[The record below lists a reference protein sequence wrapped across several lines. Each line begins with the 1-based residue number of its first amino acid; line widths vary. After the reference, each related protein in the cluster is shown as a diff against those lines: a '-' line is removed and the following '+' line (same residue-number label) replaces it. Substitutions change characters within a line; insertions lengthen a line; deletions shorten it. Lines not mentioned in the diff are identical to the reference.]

1 MTSKIKNENK
11 KKLIDVENIHVDLKN
26 SFETISVLKGINLKI
41 FKDESVGI
49 IGESGAGK
57 STLIMCI
64 AGLELISKGKI
75 FFNNLPIHNLKED
88 DLALYRSKNIGV
100 IFQSFNLLPSMTAL
114 ENVNLPIEISGTF
127 KNNKMAIELLTAV
140 GLKNRIFHYPHQ
152 LSGGEQQRVAIA
164 RSLISNPEIL
174 IADEPTGNL
183 DKKNSEDV
191 IKLLFKLKK
200 DFGSTL
206 ILVTHNTSV
215 AKLCDRIIKIDNGLI
230 VEQVI

>member
-1 MTSKIKNENK
+1 MTPLMKNENK
-11 KKLIDVENIHVDLKN
+11 KKLIELENIHVDLKS
-26 SFETISVLKGINLKI
+26 SFETINVLKGINLKI
-41 FKDESVGI
+41 FKNESVGI

-75 FFNNLPIHNLKED
+75 LFNNMPIHNLKED

-100 IFQSFNLLPSMTAL
+100 IFQSFNLLPSMTAV
-114 ENVNLPIEISGTF
+114 ENVNLPIEISGNF
-127 KNNKMAIELLTAV
+127 KNNKMAIDLLTAV

-191 IKLLFKLKK
+191 IKLLFKLKQN
-200 DFGSTL
+200 FGSTL
-206 ILVTHNTSV
+206 ILVTHDTSV
-215 AKLCDRIIKIDNGLI
+215 AQLCDRIIKLDNGLI
-230 VEQVI
+230 VK

>member
-11 KKLIDVENIHVDLKN
+11 KKLIELENIHVDLKS
-26 SFETISVLKGINLKI
+26 SFETIRVLKGINLKI
-41 FKDESVGI
+41 FKNESIGI

-114 ENVNLPIEISGTF
+114 ENVNLPIEISGNF
-127 KNNKMAIELLTAV
+127 KNNKMAMELLTAV
-140 GLKNRIFHYPHQ
+140 GLKNRLFHYPHQ

-206 ILVTHNTSV
+206 ILVTHDTSV

-230 VEQVI
+230 VK

>member
-1 MTSKIKNENK
+1 MTPKIKNEKK
-11 KKLIDVENIHVDLKN
+11 KKLIELENIHVDLKS
-26 SFETISVLKGINLKI
+26 SFETINVLKGINLKI
-41 FKDESVGI
+41 FKNESIGI

-88 DLALYRSKNIGV
+88 DLALYRSENIGV

-114 ENVNLPIEISGTF
+114 ENVNLPIEISGNF
-127 KNNKMAIELLTAV
+127 KNNKMAMELLTAV

-206 ILVTHNTSV
+206 ILVTHDTSV

-230 VEQVI
+230 VK

>member
-1 MTSKIKNENK
+1 MTSLMKNENK
-11 KKLIDVENIHVDLKN
+11 KKLIELENIHVDLKS
-26 SFETISVLKGINLKI
+26 SFETINVLKGINLKI
-41 FKDESVGI
+41 FKNESVGI

-75 FFNNLPIHNLKED
+75 LFNNLPIHNLKED

-127 KNNKMAIELLTAV
+127 KNNKMATELLTAV
-140 GLKNRIFHYPHQ
+140 GLKNRLFHYPHQ

-206 ILVTHNTSV
+206 ILVTHDTSV

-230 VEQVI
+230 AE

>member
-11 KKLIDVENIHVDLKN
+11 KKLIDLENIHVDLKN

-88 DLALYRSKNIGV
+88 DLALYRSENIGV

-114 ENVNLPIEISGTF
+114 ENVNLPIEISGNF

-206 ILVTHNTSV
+206 ILVTHDTSV
-215 AKLCDRIIKIDNGLI
+215 AKLCDRIIKLDNGLI
-230 VEQVI
+230 VK

>member
-11 KKLIDVENIHVDLKN
+11 KKLIELENIHVDLKN
-26 SFETISVLKGINLKI
+26 SFETINVLKGINLKI
-41 FKDESVGI
+41 FKNESVGI

-88 DLALYRSKNIGV
+88 DLALYRSENIGV

-114 ENVNLPIEISGTF
+114 ENVNLPIEISGNF
-127 KNNKMAIELLTAV
+127 KNNKMAMELLTAV

-183 DKKNSEDV
+183 DKRNSEDV

-206 ILVTHNTSV
+206 ILVTHDTSV

-230 VEQVI
+230 VE

>member
-1 MTSKIKNENK
+1 MIFKMKNENK
-11 KKLIDVENIHVDLKN
+11 KKLIELENIHVDLKS
-26 SFETISVLKGINLKI
+26 SFETINVLKGINLKI
-41 FKDESVGI
+41 FKNESVGI

-75 FFNNLPIHNLKED
+75 LFKKLPIHNLKED
-88 DLALYRSKNIGV
+88 DLALYRSKNIGI

-114 ENVNLPIEISGTF
+114 ENVNLPIEISGNF
-127 KNNKMAIELLTAV
+127 KNNTMAIELLTEV

-191 IKLLFKLKK
+191 MKLLFKLKK

-206 ILVTHNTSV
+206 ILVTHDKSV

-230 VEQVI
+230 VK

>member
-1 MTSKIKNENK
+1 MTSLMKNENK
-11 KKLIDVENIHVDLKN
+11 KKLIELENIHVDLKS
-26 SFETISVLKGINLKI
+26 SFETINILKGINLKI
-41 FKDESVGI
+41 YKNESIGI

-75 FFNNLPIHNLKED
+75 LFNNLPIHNLKED
-88 DLALYRSKNIGV
+88 DLALYRSKNIGI

-114 ENVNLPIEISGTF
+114 ENVNLPIEISGNF

-191 IKLLFKLKK
+191 IKLLFQLKQ

-206 ILVTHNTSV
+206 ILVTHDTSV
-215 AKLCDRIIKIDNGLI
+215 AKLCDRILKIDNGSI
-230 VEQVI
+230 VK

>member
-1 MTSKIKNENK
+1 MK
-11 KKLIDVENIHVDLKN
+11 KKLIELENIHVDLKS
-26 SFETISVLKGINLKI
+26 SFETINVLKGINLKI
-41 FKDESVGI
+41 FKNESVGI

-75 FFNNLPIHNLKED
+75 LFNNLPIHNLKED
-88 DLALYRSKNIGV
+88 DLALYRSKNIGI

-114 ENVNLPIEISGTF
+114 ENVNLPIEISGNF

-191 IKLLFKLKK
+191 IKLLFQLKQ

-206 ILVTHNTSV
+206 ILVTHDTSV
-215 AKLCDRIIKIDNGLI
+215 AKLCDRILKIDNGLI
-230 VEQVI
+230 VK

>member
-1 MTSKIKNENK
+1 MTSVMKNENK
-11 KKLIDVENIHVDLKN
+11 KKLIELKNIHVDLKS
-26 SFETISVLKGINLKI
+26 SFETINVLKGINLKI
-41 FKDESVGI
+41 FKNESVGI

-75 FFNNLPIHNLKED
+75 IFNNLPIHNLKED

-114 ENVNLPIEISGTF
+114 ENVNLPIEISGNF
-127 KNNKMAIELLTAV
+127 KNNKMAMELLTAV

-191 IKLLFKLKK
+191 IKLLFQLKK

-206 ILVTHNTSV
+206 ILVTHDTSV

-230 VEQVI
+230 VK

>member
-1 MTSKIKNENK
+1 MTSLMKNENK
-11 KKLIDVENIHVDLKN
+11 KKLIELENIHVDLKS
-26 SFETISVLKGINLKI
+26 SFETINVLKGINLKI
-41 FKDESVGI
+41 FKNESVGI

-75 FFNNLPIHNLKED
+75 FFNKLPIHNLKED

-114 ENVNLPIEISGTF
+114 ENVNLPIEISGNF
-127 KNNKMAIELLTAV
+127 KNNKIAMELLTAV

-191 IKLLFKLKK
+191 IKLIFQLKK

-206 ILVTHNTSV
+206 ILVTHDTSV

-230 VEQVI
+230 VK

>member
-11 KKLIDVENIHVDLKN
+11 KKLIELENIHVDLKS

-41 FKDESVGI
+41 FKNESIGI

-88 DLALYRSKNIGV
+88 DLALYRSENIGV

-114 ENVNLPIEISGTF
+114 ENVNLPIEISGNF
-127 KNNKMAIELLTAV
+127 KNNKMAMELLTAV

-206 ILVTHNTSV
+206 ILVTHDTSV

-230 VEQVI
+230 VK

>member
-1 MTSKIKNENK
+1 MTSLMKNENK
-11 KKLIDVENIHVDLKN
+11 KKLIELENIHVDLKS
-26 SFETISVLKGINLKI
+26 SFETINVLKGINLKI
-41 FKDESVGI
+41 FKNESVGI

-75 FFNNLPIHNLKED
+75 LFNNLPIHNLKED
-88 DLALYRSKNIGV
+88 DLALYRSKNIGI

-114 ENVNLPIEISGTF
+114 ENVNLPIEISGNF
-127 KNNKMAIELLTAV
+127 KNNTMAIELLTAV

-206 ILVTHNTSV
+206 ILVTHDSSV

-230 VEQVI
+230 VK

>member
-1 MTSKIKNENK
+1 MTSLMKNENK
-11 KKLIDVENIHVDLKN
+11 KKLIELENIHVDLKS
-26 SFETISVLKGINLKI
+26 SFETINILKGINLKI
-41 FKDESVGI
+41 YKNESVGI

-75 FFNNLPIHNLKED
+75 LFNNVPIHNLKED

-114 ENVNLPIEISGTF
+114 ENVNLPIEISGNF
-127 KNNKMAIELLTAV
+127 KNNKMAMELLTAV

-191 IKLLFKLKK
+191 IKLLFQLKK

-206 ILVTHNTSV
+206 ILVTHDTTV
-215 AKLCDRIIKIDNGLI
+215 AKLCDRIVKIDNGLI
-230 VEQVI
+230 VK

>member
-1 MTSKIKNENK
+1 MKNENK
-11 KKLIDVENIHVDLKN
+11 KKLIELENIHVDLK
-26 SFETISVLKGINLKI
+26 SAFETINVLKGINLKI
-41 FKDESVGI
+41 FKNESVGI

-57 STLIMCI
+57 STLVMCI

-75 FFNNLPIHNLKED
+75 FFKNSPIHNLNED
-88 DLALYRSKNIGV
+88 DLAIYRSKNIGV
-100 IFQSFNLLPSMTAL
+100 IFQAFNLLPSMTAL
-114 ENVNLPIEISGTF
+114 ENVNLPIEIAGSF

-183 DKKNSEDV
+183 DKRNSEDV

-200 DFGSTL
+200 DFESTL
-206 ILVTHNTSV
+206 ILVTHDTSV

-230 VEQVI
+230 AE

>member
-11 KKLIDVENIHVDLKN
+11 KKLIELENIHVDLKS
-26 SFETISVLKGINLKI
+26 SFETIRVLKGINLKI
-41 FKDESVGI
+41 FKNESIGI

-114 ENVNLPIEISGTF
+114 ENVNLPIEISGNF
-127 KNNKMAIELLTAV
+127 KNNKMAMELLTAV
-140 GLKNRIFHYPHQ
+140 GLKNRMFHYPHQ

-206 ILVTHNTSV
+206 ILVTHDTSV

-230 VEQVI
+230 VK

>member
-11 KKLIDVENIHVDLKN
+11 KKLIELENIHVDLKS

-41 FKDESVGI
+41 FKNESVGI

-75 FFNNLPIHNLKED
+75 LFNNLPIHNLKED

-127 KNNKMAIELLTAV
+127 KNNKMATELLTAV
-140 GLKNRIFHYPHQ
+140 GLKNRLFHYPHQ

-206 ILVTHNTSV
+206 ILVTHDTSV

-230 VEQVI
+230 VK

>member
-11 KKLIDVENIHVDLKN
+11 KKLIELENIHVDLK
-26 SFETISVLKGINLKI
+26 SSIETKNILKGINLKI
-41 FKDESVGI
+41 FKNESVGI

-75 FFNNLPIHNLKED
+75 LFNNLPIHNLKED

-114 ENVNLPIEISGTF
+114 ENVNLPIEISGNF
-127 KNNKMAIELLTAV
+127 KNNKMAMELLNSV
-140 GLKNRIFHYPHQ
+140 GLKNRMFHYPHQ

-206 ILVTHNTSV
+206 ILVTHDTSV

-230 VEQVI
+230 VK

>member
-11 KKLIDVENIHVDLKN
+11 KKLIELENIHVDLKS
-26 SFETISVLKGINLKI
+26 SFETINVLKGINLKI
-41 FKDESVGI
+41 FKNESIGI
-49 IGESGAGK
+49 VGESGAGK

-75 FFNNLPIHNLKED
+75 LFNNLPIHNLKED
-88 DLALYRSKNIGV
+88 DLALYRSENIGV

-114 ENVNLPIEISGTF
+114 ENVNLPIEISGNF

-206 ILVTHNTSV
+206 ILVTHDTSV

-230 VEQVI
+230 VK

>member
-1 MTSKIKNENK
+1 MTSVMKNENK
-11 KKLIDVENIHVDLKN
+11 KKLIELENIHVDLKS
-26 SFETISVLKGINLKI
+26 SFETINVLKGINLKI
-41 FKDESVGI
+41 FKNESVGI

-75 FFNNLPIHNLKED
+75 LFNNLPIHNLKED

-114 ENVNLPIEISGTF
+114 ENVNLPIEISGNF

-191 IKLLFKLKK
+191 IKLLFQLKQ

-206 ILVTHNTSV
+206 ILVTHDTSV
-215 AKLCDRIIKIDNGLI
+215 AKLCDRILKIDNGLI
-230 VEQVI
+230 VK

>member
-1 MTSKIKNENK
+1 MTSLMKNENK
-11 KKLIDVENIHVDLKN
+11 KKLIELENIHVDLKS
-26 SFETISVLKGINLKI
+26 SFETINVLKGINLKI
-41 FKDESVGI
+41 FKNESVGI

-75 FFNNLPIHNLKED
+75 LFNNLPIHNLKED

-114 ENVNLPIEISGTF
+114 ENVNLPIEISGNF
-127 KNNKMAIELLTAV
+127 KNNKMAMELLTAV

-183 DKKNSEDV
+183 DKKNSEGV
-191 IKLLFKLKK
+191 IKLLFQLKK

-206 ILVTHNTSV
+206 ILVTHDTSV

-230 VEQVI
+230 VK

>member
-1 MTSKIKNENK
+1 MKNENK
-11 KKLIDVENIHVDLKN
+11 KKLIELENIHVDLK
-26 SFETISVLKGINLKI
+26 SAFETINVLKGINLKI
-41 FKDESVGI
+41 FKNESVGI

-57 STLIMCI
+57 STLVMCI
-64 AGLELISKGKI
+64 VGLELISKGKI
-75 FFNNLPIHNLKED
+75 FFKNSPIHNLNED
-88 DLALYRSKNIGV
+88 DLAIYRSKNIGV
-100 IFQSFNLLPSMTAL
+100 IFQAFNLLPSMTAL
-114 ENVNLPIEISGTF
+114 ENVNLPIEIAGSF

-183 DKKNSEDV
+183 DKRNSEDV

-206 ILVTHNTSV
+206 ILVTHDTSL

-230 VEQVI
+230 AE

>member
-11 KKLIDVENIHVDLKN
+11 KKLIDLENIHVDLKN

-41 FKDESVGI
+41 FKNESVGI

-114 ENVNLPIEISGTF
+114 ENVNLPIEISGNF
-127 KNNKMAIELLTAV
+127 KNNKMAMELLTAV

-206 ILVTHNTSV
+206 ILVTHDTSV

-230 VEQVI
+230 VK

>member
-1 MTSKIKNENK
+1 MISKIKNENK
-11 KKLIDVENIHVDLKN
+11 KKLIELENIHVDLKS

-41 FKDESVGI
+41 FKNESVGI

-88 DLALYRSKNIGV
+88 DLALYRSENIGV

-114 ENVNLPIEISGTF
+114 ENVNLPIEISGNF
-127 KNNKMAIELLTAV
+127 KNNKMAMELLTSV

-191 IKLLFKLKK
+191 IKLLFQLKK
-200 DFGSTL
+200 HFGSTL
-206 ILVTHNTSV
+206 ILVTHDTFV

-230 VEQVI
+230 VK